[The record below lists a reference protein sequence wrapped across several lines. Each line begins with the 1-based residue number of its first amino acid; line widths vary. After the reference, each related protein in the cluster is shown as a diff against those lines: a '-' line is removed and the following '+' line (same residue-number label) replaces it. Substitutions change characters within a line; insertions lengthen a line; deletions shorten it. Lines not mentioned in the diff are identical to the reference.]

1 MVQLDPLLSALLQP
15 PPSPWSYDEKVAA
28 VVRPIAGIATAFL
41 VYQLVRRVPWP
52 RPFRVRFLAVHLL
65 AAPALAGVWGV
76 SSWVIEMLVTGG
88 PFAGREERE
97 REAILAIGTYFYMV
111 VAGVSYA
118 VESSARA
125 ARAEAIAART
135 QLAAL
140 RSQIHPHFLFNAL
153 HTVMQLVPADPA
165 RAAQALE
172 LIAELLRAT
181 LGDQRDEVSLG
192 DEWRF
197 VSRYLALERIRFGD
211 RLVVRED
218 IAPHLLDARVPAF
231 ALQTLV
237 ENAVQHGA
245 APRVAPTEILVAAAN
260 GASDLTLSVRNSGDV
275 GAVSAAPA
283 DAGTGTGLARLRERL
298 AALYGSAARLECRP
312 GRDGG
317 FEAVLVLPRDG
328 GGAA

>member
-1 MVQLDPLLSALLQP
+1 VVQLNLILASLLQRTDEV
-15 PPSPWSYDEKVAA
+15 WSYYEIVSAVARA
-28 VVRPIAGIATAFL
+28 VTGIATAFL
-41 VYQLVRRVPWP
+41 AHRLVRRVPWS

-65 AAPALAGVWGV
+65 AAPALTGVWAL
-76 SSWVIEMLVTGG
+76 STAAIELLVTGES
-88 PFAGREERE
+88 FFGRLDRPWDGVLGLGLVLY
-97 REAILAIGTYFYMV
+97 AIV
-111 VAGVSYA
+111 VGISYA
-118 VESSARA
+118 DESSARA
-125 ARAEAIAART
+125 ARAEALAART

-140 RSQIHPHFLFNAL
+140 RAQIHPHFLFNAL
-153 HTVMQLVPADPA
+153 HTVMHLVSADPV

-172 LIAELLRAT
+172 LLAELLRTA
-181 LGDQRDEVSLG
+181 LGEQRDEVSLG

-245 APRVAPTEILVAAAN
+245 APRRAPTEILVAATN

-275 GAVSAAPA
+275 GARRTASSAAGA
-283 DAGTGTGLARLRERL
+283 GTGLARLRERL
-298 AALYGSAARLECRP
+298 AALYGGAARLECRP
-312 GRDGG
+312 GKDGG
-317 FEAVLVLPRDG
+317 FEAMLVVPRHRG
-328 GGAA
+328 SAS